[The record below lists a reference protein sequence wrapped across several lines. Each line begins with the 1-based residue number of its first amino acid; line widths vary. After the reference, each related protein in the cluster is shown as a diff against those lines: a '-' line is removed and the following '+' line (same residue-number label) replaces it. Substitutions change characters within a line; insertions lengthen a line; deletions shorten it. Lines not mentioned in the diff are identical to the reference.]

1 MSRSL
6 RLSHSALKTLN
17 LCERKFQLERILS
30 GQKEHEDYPA
40 TILGKAWGAA
50 VASYFIYQDQDK
62 AIYDLWL
69 SYYPRLEDDVRTQEV
84 AINMLV
90 ASFSEIDSLLQDW
103 EVLHVEG
110 KPAVEL
116 SFRLNLDSSY
126 YFVGYVDIV
135 LKNRYTGRAAVLD
148 VKTTG
153 LKLLDLSPVYQNSP
167 QCIGYSIVLDQ
178 IMGEELSEYDVFY
191 FSGQLGSG
199 NGFSPIIKSYVF
211 PKTLQDRLLW
221 FISLGMDV
229 KHLEDMA
236 SMNVYPQRGDN
247 CLQYNKPCK
256 HFGVCGLYGLDR
268 PAEIEEDTTE
278 YQFVFSLD
286 EIIDNHV
293 RRMPQQDEPVN

>member
-1 MSRSL
+1 MSRSF
-6 RLSHSALKTLN
+6 RLSHSAIKTLG

-40 TILGKAWGAA
+40 TVLGKAWGAA
-50 VASYFIYQDQDK
+50 VASYFVHQDQDK

-90 ASFSEIDSLLQDW
+90 ASFGEIDSLLQDW
-103 EVLHVEG
+103 EVWHVEG

-153 LKLLDLSPVYQNSP
+153 LKLFDLSPVYQNSP

-178 IMGEELSEYDVFY
+178 IMGEELAEYDVFY

-211 PKTLQDRLLW
+211 PKTLQDRLHW

-236 SMNVYPQRGDN
+236 EMNVYPQRGDN
-247 CLQYNKPCK
+247 CLQYKKPCK
-256 HFGVCGLYGLDR
+256 HFGTCSLYGLDR
-268 PAEIEEDTTE
+268 PAEEEEDTTE
-278 YQFVFSLD
+278 YQFVFSLE
-286 EIIDNHV
+286 EIIENHI
-293 RRMPQQDEPVN
+293 RRMPQELANV